1 MLNSLGRGS
10 NLELGPDNVKL
21 LVSGLSFGRAIQAA
35 LGKNKLLDGLRIN
48 NKEGNWNA
56 LVPVL
61 RRLSV
66 RVDNDAKSLILSGDA
81 QVASRLMNQLWAT
94 FSIDRS
100 RGQVKSIG
108 KMRDPGSNGYAL
120 QAKAAARAAPQRS
133 STCEQRQDQAAK
145 AALKRKEERWLM
157 Q

>member
-1 MLNSLGRGS
+1 MIAKQLRKRGS

-21 LVSGLSFGRAIQAA
+21 LVSGLAFGRAIQAA

-66 RVDNDAKSLILSGDA
+66 RVDNDAKSLILSGEEDEI
-81 QVASRLMNQLWAT
+81 MDDIMK
-94 FSIDRS
+94 FPDEDPIDIKLDS
-100 RGQVKSIG
+100 KNPS
-108 KMRDPGSNGYAL
+108 KKNPSKNPP
-120 QAKAAARAAPQRS
+120 AP
-133 STCEQRQDQAAK
+133 
-145 AALKRKEERWLM
+145 
-157 Q
+157 